1 GSDRDN
7 RGRVFLY
14 CNPHDQVIGVAPV
27 QGMGWR
33 GVNAAQLEKIGA
45 AGVFH
50 QRVWAMP
57 GGKQS
62 PEFAVGSPDWTGR
75 AYRYRDDHHDA
86 SQFWLPRPPMMRFA
100 LATTE
105 EQGFFSKIFTF
116 VTAPFVYIV
125 TRMFDIPINADP
137 PKDWAVPIT
146 APALPRPVTPMSM
159 RYGKT
164 GPFDEDKDPARDA
177 LASAEHK
184 EVVADDPHAE
194 VYQRTGQGTAAS
206 ERSLRY
212 EQAAR
217 LKRLQ
222 QAAAKAGQT
231 LSAEEQRSELRK
243 MMEENPNATDHS
255 TILTNAL
262 HAERVL
268 AYDVAIGWVNPSRIK
283 PEDVQVFRQF
293 AHWMFVDEPLAGKF
307 APAQAFFDYWKQGFY
322 EDKQLHL
329 TYTMQHMAATAPG
342 IVDVRERH
350 WAGALK

>member
-1 GSDRDN
+1 MPTPGSDRDN
-7 RGRVFLY
+7 RSRVFLY

-27 QGMGWR
+27 QGIGWR
-33 GVNAAQLEKIGA
+33 GVNAAQLDKIGA

-75 AYRYRDDHHDA
+75 AYRYRDDNHDP

-105 EQGFFSKIFTF
+105 EQGFFSKIVTF

-125 TRMFDIPINADP
+125 TRMFDIPINATP
-137 PKDWAVPIT
+137 PKEWAVPIT
-146 APALPRPVTPMSM
+146 APALPQPVTPMST

-164 GPFDEDKDPARDA
+164 GPFDEGKDPARDA
-177 LASAEHK
+177 
-184 EVVADDPHAE
+184 HAE
-194 VYQRTGQGTAAS
+194 VYQQTGQGTAAS

-222 QAAAKAGQT
+222 RAAAKAGQT

-293 AHWMFVDEPLAGKF
+293 AHWMFVDDLLADQF
-307 APAQAFFDYWKQGFY
+307 APAQAFASYWQAGFY
-322 EDKQLHL
+322 EKKQLHL
-329 TYTMQHMAATAPG
+329 TYTMQHMAANAPASWMCANAIG
-342 IVDVRERH
+342 RAPSNETRH
-350 WAGALK
+350 ILQ